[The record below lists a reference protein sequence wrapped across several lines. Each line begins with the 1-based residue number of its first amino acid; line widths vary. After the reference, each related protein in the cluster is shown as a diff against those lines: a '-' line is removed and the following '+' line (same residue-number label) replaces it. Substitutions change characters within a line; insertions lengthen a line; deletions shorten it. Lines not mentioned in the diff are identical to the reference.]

1 MPDAVLISKW
11 AWCSRRG
18 LVSVSVKLHQELCA
32 FSCVGALQQG
42 VSGRV
47 DVAERFDHGS
57 RIAPLPPPLPS
68 PSHPALVSSS
78 LVNRRT
84 TLRRQSSRLRAPSSA
99 PPPRVC
105 PAPVQAQD
113 VELLVRPPSSRSW
126 PLLTLPA
133 QLPRD
138 PRFVRLYHHLPL
150 LPLPPHSL
158 NLYQAQRHASHARRC
173 ALESSRA

>member
-1 MPDAVLISKW
+1 MCSSDLAAGLAVRGRRVQLLPAAGEPAIFPAGWGRRWRVQVQVWVELRGMPDAVLISKW

-47 DVAERFDHGS
+47 DVAERFDHGP

-113 VELLVRPPSSRSW
+113 VDRKSV
-126 PLLTLPA
+126 
-133 QLPRD
+133 
-138 PRFVRLYHHLPL
+138 V
-150 LPLPPHSL
+150 
-158 NLYQAQRHASHARRC
+158 
-173 ALESSRA
+173 